1 MVVAPAQDN
10 KVVSKLTPVCVT
22 HIERRDTLEAC
33 RSYDRPHFLSSSLPI
48 FFNNNRTK
56 KHKHKQKNI
65 TDMSTMKDILNRMLN
80 HEELS
85 REETKNILLGITRSQ
100 YPNEQITALLTALQ
114 MRGITVDELLG
125 FRDGILE
132 SGVPALLDCDRY
144 IDVVGTGG
152 DRKNTFNIS
161 TTSCFVIAGAGY
173 KVAKHGNYASTSK
186 SGASNVIEHHGIKFT
201 SDLDKLNRSL
211 NECGIVYLHAQLF
224 ARAMKFVGPIRKAL
238 QFPTCF
244 NLLGPIVNPSQ
255 PKCQL
260 LGVATLD
267 QMRLYNNVY
276 QKIGIDY
283 GIVNSIDGYDEISL
297 TGDFKVT
304 TNTYERIFKPADLG
318 LRTAK
323 PEELVAGATEEEAA
337 QIFDNVLQNKALP
350 AQKDIVLANA
360 AFGIQ
365 VYEQGKKSIEECID
379 IARQS
384 IESGKAWKTFLKFAE
399 LNS

>member
-1 MVVAPAQDN
+1 MQ
-10 KVVSKLTPVCVT
+10 
-22 HIERRDTLEAC
+22 
-33 RSYDRPHFLSSSLPI
+33 
-48 FFNNNRTK
+48 
-56 KHKHKQKNI
+56 
-65 TDMSTMKDILNRMLN
+65 TMKDILNRMLN
-80 HEELS
+80 HEELT
-85 REETKNILLGITRSQ
+85 REETKDILIGITRSE

-132 SGVPALLDCDRY
+132 TGVPVPLDCDRY

-173 KVAKHGNYASTSK
+173 KVAKHGNYAATST
-186 SGASNVIEHHGIKFT
+186 SGASNVIANHGVKFT
-201 SDLDKLNRSL
+201 DDIDKLNRCI

-224 ARAMKFVGPIRKAL
+224 AKAMKFVGPIRKAL

-244 NLLGPIVNPSQ
+244 NLIGPIVNPSKPQ
-255 PKCQL
+255 CQL
-260 LGVATLD
+260 LGVANLD

-304 TNTYERIFKPADLG
+304 TNNYERIFKPSDLG
-318 LRTAK
+318 FGITK
-323 PEELVAGATEEEAA
+323 PEELRAGADEKEAKE
-337 QIFDNVLQNKALP
+337 IFDNVLANTALP
-350 AQKDIVLANA
+350 AQKNVVLANA

-365 VYEQGKKSIEECID
+365 VLEKGKKDIEECVE
-379 IARQS
+379 IARES
-384 IESGKAWKTFLKFAE
+384 IDSGKALDTFKKFVE